1 MKEVGAIIGRGCRV
15 NWKRACIYGEGG
27 MRLREGTYWDVRRGV
42 LQGEKRQ
49 AGRRKAAFCKQ
60 QNVFNGDYNVTMSRR
75 GVMRWATRRYAVTL
89 RRAHYHQTS
98 HTMGGCDGGE
108 GGAWGN
114 VTA

>member
-1 MKEVGAIIGRGCRV
+1 MEEVIALIGRGCV
-15 NWKRACIYGEGG
+15 FMGKAGCDCGKAPI
-27 MRLREGTYWDVRRGV
+27 GTQDV
-42 LQGEKRQ
+42 
-49 AGRRKAAFCKQ
+49 AFCRVKSGKREVERRRFA
-60 QNVFNGDYNVTMSRR
+60 NSKIFFIGDYNVTMSRS
-75 GVMRWATRRYAVTL
+75 GVMRCAPRRYAVTL